1 MSEQKMIA
9 YIQKTP
15 IRNAI
20 RYEIYIPEIRTLYQM
35 ASGGRIYEAFGLAF
49 EYGRAKGY
57 RMAKNEVKNG
67 KSK

>member
-1 MSEQKMIA
+1 MPEQKMIA

-15 IRNAI
+15 IKNAI
-20 RYEIYIPEIRTLYQM
+20 RYEIYIQEIRALYRM
-35 ASGGRIYEAFGLAF
+35 ASGGRLYEAFGLAF

-67 KSK
+67 KT

>member
-35 ASGGRIYEAFGLAF
+35 ASNGRIYEAFGLAF